1 MNAFLYLQRELL
13 GAIRVRSAVL
23 LSSALLFLFLF
34 LGCFASLFLLPD
46 AASASAGSLGAT
58 DLVAYVSPRLSSTSV
73 NSLFLR
79 LQERTDVRSIRYS
92 LPEQVTSEK
101 TGGSFVIVARSA
113 GAVGDLAAALKATD
127 GIVSVEMPTG
137 GGRGIALTKGARLA
151 FLCGLA
157 VCALV
162 SLLLAREGFRALL
175 HAFRHEIRIMRL
187 SGVSEWRILAAVEV
201 TGLLIGLLA
210 GILLV
215 VGLSLY
221 GLSVTETGGELA
233 LDVTRLVGVGVV
245 SLLLGLLMGGL
256 LGLLGAGH
264 LASSRFSPLS

>member
-1 MNAFLYLQRELL
+1 MNAFFFMQRELL

-23 LSSALLFLFLF
+23 LSLALLCLFLF
-34 LGCFASLFLLPD
+34 LGCFASLFMLSD
-46 AASASAGSLGAT
+46 ASSASAGSLGAT
-58 DLVAYVSPRLSSTSV
+58 DLVAYVSPRLSDASRQ
-73 NSLFLR
+73 NLFLR
-79 LQERTDVRSIRYS
+79 IQDRTDVQSVRYS
-92 LPEQVTSEK
+92 LPEQITSEK

-113 GAVGDLAAALKATD
+113 GVVGDLAAALKATD
-127 GIVSVEMPTG
+127 GIVSVETSARG
-137 GGRGIALTKGARLA
+137 AGGIALTKTARLA

-157 VCALV
+157 VFALV

-175 HAFRHEIRIMRL
+175 YGFRHEIRLMRL

-210 GILLV
+210 GILLA

-221 GLSVTETGGELA
+221 GLSVTETVGESA
-233 LDVTRLVGVGVV
+233 LNVTRLVGVGVV

-264 LASSRFSPLS
+264 LASNRFSPIS